1 MRCCL
6 SHLLSFVLML
16 GAPSPSVAQPSAV
29 QRAREQV
36 AKARVH
42 FKLQEFDAA
51 AAAWREAYRLHPTPA
66 LLFNI
71 GQAERMAGRPRE
83 AKHAYESYLA
93 DLPNAPNRAEVEQR
107 IAELSQKLAA
117 GAPEESPQLEAQ
129 HKAPAA
135 PPTDVSVPAGPP
147 VAVPAVVGI
156 SPTTHATTPAVTSA
170 LPNQAAGTEAA
181 AAPSPSAF
189 TRARIARLVLATVA
203 GALVVTSGV
212 EYLRSRSAFAEVAEQ
227 ERPRAEQDALLSSAE
242 RVRLTSIG
250 LAAGAGAALAGATL
264 TFAF

>member
-6 SHLLSFVLML
+6 SLLLAVVLTL
-16 GAPSPSVAQPSAV
+16 GAPSPSVAEPSAV

-42 FKLQEFDAA
+42 FKLQEFDSA

-66 LLFNI
+66 LLLNI
-71 GQAERMAGRPRE
+71 GQAERMGGRPRE

-117 GAPEESPQLEAQ
+117 VALENPPQLEAMQ
-129 HKAPAA
+129 KAPSA

-147 VAVPAVVGI
+147 VMAPTVASSAPPADAMAPFITPAVPAQ
-156 SPTTHATTPAVTSA
+156 AT
-170 LPNQAAGTEAA
+170 GTEAA
-181 AAPSPSAF
+181 AAPSPNAF

-203 GALVVTSGV
+203 GALAVTSGI
-212 EYLRSRSAFAEVAEQ
+212 EYLRSRSAFAEIAEQ

-242 RVRLTSIG
+242 RVRLSSIG
-250 LAAGAGAALAGATL
+250 LAAGAGAVLAGATL